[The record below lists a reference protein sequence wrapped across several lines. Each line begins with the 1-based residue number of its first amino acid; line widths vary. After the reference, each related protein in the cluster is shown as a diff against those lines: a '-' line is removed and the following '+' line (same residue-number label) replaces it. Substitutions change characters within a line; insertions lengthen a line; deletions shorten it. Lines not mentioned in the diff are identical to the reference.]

1 MEYFGEVAGLGTALC
16 FALSSLSFG
25 LAGRKAG
32 GLAVNQF
39 RVCAAVVAL
48 ALWQFLATGQWWPDA
63 DANQIALLVGSG
75 IVGLAIGDLALFYAL
90 AVIGPRISSVLM
102 ATSPSMALAVLFC
115 WHGTVPRWEEC
126 LGVAVTSIGVVLVLL
141 RQQDGSA
148 WNPNLNRALRTRA
161 VLAGLLGSL
170 GQAVGLVM
178 AHAAMLPATDIAEP
192 VPALGATLVR
202 LLAGC
207 GGIMLVGLLAG
218 HAAAW
223 RKGVQQK
230 VVGHTLAGTLTGPIL
245 GVWLSMVAVQQLGA
259 GIASAL
265 FVTTPL
271 FLLPI
276 TRVAYGAKVGW
287 QGLLGTVLTVAGA
300 VVLVLLEK

>member
-1 MEYFGEVAGLGTALC
+1 MEYLGEVAGLGTALC

-39 RVCAAVVAL
+39 RICVAVAVL
-48 ALWQFLATGQWWPDA
+48 WLWQFLATGQWWPVA
-63 DANQIALLVGSG
+63 DSTQMALLVGSG

-115 WHGTVPRWEEC
+115 WHGAVPGWREG
-126 LGVAVTSIGVVLVLL
+126 LGVTVTTIGVVIVLL

-148 WNPNLNRALRTRA
+148 WNPGLRPAVRTRA
-161 VLAGLLGSL
+161 VLAGLVGSL

-178 AHAAMLPATDIAEP
+178 AHTAMLPAEGLTES
-192 VPALGATLVR
+192 VLALGATLIR
-202 LLAGC
+202 MLAGC

-218 HAAAW
+218 QAGAW
-223 RKGVQQK
+223 RQVVQQK
-230 VVGHTLAGTLTGPIL
+230 VVRHTLAGTVTGPIL

-276 TRVAYGAKVGW
+276 TRLAYGAKIGW
-287 QGLLGTVLTVAGA
+287 QGLLGTVLTVVGA
-300 VVLVLLEK
+300 AMLLLLEN